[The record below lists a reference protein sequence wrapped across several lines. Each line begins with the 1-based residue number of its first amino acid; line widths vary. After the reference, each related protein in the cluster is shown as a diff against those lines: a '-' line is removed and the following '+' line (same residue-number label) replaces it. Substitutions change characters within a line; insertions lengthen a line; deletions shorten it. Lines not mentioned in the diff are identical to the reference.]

1 MKIKV
6 GVIFGGRSVEH
17 EISVISA
24 QQAMSAFDK
33 NNFEITP
40 IYITK
45 TGKWYTGEALLNV
58 DNYRNT
64 DSLLSQCTEIY
75 LTPTYGDFTI
85 NAVQSSFWKSNKE
98 LGKIDIAFPIIHG
111 TNGEDGSL
119 QGLLEL
125 KGIPYVGCD
134 VLSSALGMDKI
145 AMKMVLKES
154 KLPVVDYTW
163 FTDRSWHTDKDAII
177 AEINKIG
184 FPVIVKPSNLGSSV
198 GVSKAADEA
207 ALIEAIELAGRFSS
221 RILVE
226 RMVVDLKEVNCSVLG
241 DATNQTASVCE
252 EPLGAGDILSYK
264 DKYVSNAKGGSSKGM
279 TSTKRRIPAEL
290 PKEQTQLI
298 QELARETFRVL
309 SCSGVSRIDF
319 LVDKKDNKVYV
330 NEINT
335 IPGSLSF
342 YLWEAS
348 DKNFAQLLKTLVD
361 IALKRQR
368 DRDNL
373 VVSYSENIFSMSGG
387 AGGSK
392 TGKA

>member
-24 QQAMSAFDK
+24 QQAISAFDK
-33 NNFEITP
+33 NGYDITP

-45 TGKWYTGEALLNV
+45 TGKWYTGDALLNV
-58 DNYRNT
+58 DNYKNI
-64 DSLLSQCTEIY
+64 DGLLAQCTEIY
-75 LTPTYGDFTI
+75 LSPAYGDFSI
-85 NAVQSSFWKSNKE
+85 NAMQTSIWKNKE

-134 VLSSALGMDKI
+134 VLSSAIGMDKI
-145 AMKMVLKES
+145 IMKMVLRES
-154 KLPVVDYTW
+154 GLPVVDYTW
-163 FTDRSWHTDKDAII
+163 FTDRSWHIDRQPII
-177 AEINKIG
+177 EKINSIG

-198 GVSKAADEA
+198 GVSKAADEDQ
-207 ALIEAIELAGRFSS
+207 LIEAVELASRFSS

-226 RMVVDLKEVNCSVLG
+226 RMVVDLKEINCSVLG
-241 DATNQTASVCE
+241 DAANQTASVCE
-252 EPLGAGDILSYK
+252 EPLGAGEILSYK
-264 DKYVSNAKGGSSKGM
+264 DKYVTKGGSSKGM

-290 PKEQTQLI
+290 PREQTMLI
-298 QELARETFRVL
+298 QDLAKETFRVL

-319 LVDKKDNKVYV
+319 LVDKKSNKVYV

-348 DKNFAQLLKTLVD
+348 DKNFGSLLKTLIDV
-361 IALKRQR
+361 ALKRQR

-373 VVSYSENIFSMSGG
+373 LVSYSENIFNISG
-387 AGGSK
+387 AALSK
-392 TGKA
+392 SGKS

>member
-1 MKIKV
+1 MKIKI

-24 QQAMSAFDK
+24 QQAISAFDK
-33 NNFEITP
+33 NSYDITP

-45 TGKWYTGEALLNV
+45 TGKWYTGDALLNV
-58 DNYRNT
+58 DNFKNIET
-64 DSLLSQCTEIY
+64 LLAQCTEIY
-75 LTPTYGDFTI
+75 LSPTYGDFSI
-85 NAVQSSFWKSNKE
+85 NAVQSSIWKSKE

-134 VLSSALGMDKI
+134 VLSSAIGMDKI
-145 AMKMVLKES
+145 IMKMVLKES

-163 FTDRSWHTDKDAII
+163 FTDRSWHMDKQPII
-177 AEINKIG
+177 ENINKIG

-198 GVSKAADEA
+198 GVSKAADEVQ
-207 ALIEAIELAGRFSS
+207 LIDAVELASLFST

-226 RMVVDLKEVNCSVLG
+226 RMVVDLKEINCSVLG
-241 DATNQTASVCE
+241 DAANQTASVCE

-264 DKYVSNAKGGSSKGM
+264 DKYITKGNSSKGM
-279 TSTKRRIPAEL
+279 TSTKRQIPANI
-290 PKEQTQLI
+290 PKEQAIFI
-298 QELARETFRVL
+298 QDLAKETFRIL

-342 YLWEAS
+342 YLWEAT
-348 DKNFAQLLKTLVD
+348 DKNFGQLLKNLID

-368 DRDNL
+368 ERDNL
-373 VVSYSENIFSMSGG
+373 VVSYGENIFNMS
-387 AGGSK
+387 AGLSK
-392 TGKA
+392 SGKS

>member
-24 QQAMSAFDK
+24 LQAISAFDK
-33 NNFEITP
+33 NSYEITP

-45 TGKWYTGEALLNV
+45 NGKWYTGAELLNV
-58 DNYRNT
+58 DNYKNIET
-64 DSLLSQCTEIY
+64 LLDKSTEIY
-75 LTPTYGDFTI
+75 LSPTYGDFTI
-85 NAVQSSFWKSNKE
+85 NSVQSSIFKNKE
-98 LGKIDIAFPIIHG
+98 IGKIDVAFPIIHG
-111 TNGEDGSL
+111 SNGEDGSL

-134 VLSSALGMDKI
+134 VLSSAVGMDKI
-145 AMKMVLKES
+145 MMKMVLKES

-163 FTDRSWHTDKDAII
+163 FTDRSWHTDQKNILAT
-177 AEINKIG
+177 INKIG

-198 GVSKAADEA
+198 GVSKAANEA
-207 ALIEAIELAGRFSS
+207 DLIDAVELAGRFSN

-226 RMVVDLKEVNCSVLG
+226 HMVVNLKEINCSVLG
-241 DATNQTASVCE
+241 DAAIQNASVCE
-252 EPLGAGDILSYK
+252 EPLGGGDILSYK
-264 DKYVSNAKGGSSKGM
+264 DKYITKGGSSKGM
-279 TSTKRRIPAEL
+279 STLKRQIPANISAEL
-290 PKEQTQLI
+290 SEKI
-298 QELARETFRVL
+298 QDLAKETFRVL

-319 LVDKKDNKVYV
+319 LVDKDNDSVYV

-342 YLWEAS
+342 YLWEATG
-348 DKNFAQLLKTLVD
+348 KNFGQLLKEMID

-368 DRDNL
+368 ERENL
-373 VVSYSENIFSMSGG
+373 VMSYGENIFSMG
-387 AGGSK
+387 AGLSK
-392 TGKA
+392 SGKS

>member
-1 MKIKV
+1 MKINI

-24 QQAMSAFDK
+24 QQAINAFDK
-33 NNFEITP
+33 NSYDITP

-45 TGKWYTGEALLNV
+45 TGKWYTGDALLNV
-58 DNYRNT
+58 DNYKNT
-64 DSLLSQCTEIY
+64 DTLLAQCTEIY
-75 LTPTYGDFTI
+75 LSPTYGDFTI
-85 NAVQSSFWKSNKE
+85 NAVQSSIWKSKT

-134 VLSSALGMDKI
+134 VLSSAIGMDKI
-145 AMKMVLKES
+145 MMKMVLKES

-163 FTDRSWHTDKDAII
+163 FTDRSWHMDKEAIL
-177 AEINKIG
+177 ENINKIG

-207 ALIEAIELAGRFSS
+207 QLIDAVELAGSFSN

-226 RMVVDLKEVNCSVLG
+226 RMVVDLKEINCSVLG
-241 DATNQTASVCE
+241 DSANQTASVCE

-264 DKYVSNAKGGSSKGM
+264 DKYITKGSSSKGM
-279 TSTKRRIPAEL
+279 TSTKRQIPANIS
-290 PKEQTQLI
+290 KEQATLI
-298 QELARETFRVL
+298 QDLAKETFRIL

-342 YLWEAS
+342 YLWEAT
-348 DKNFAQLLKTLVD
+348 DKNFGQLLKTLIDV
-361 IALKRQR
+361 ALKRQR
-368 DRDNL
+368 ERDNL
-373 VVSYSENIFSMSGG
+373 VVSYGENIFNMS
-387 AGGSK
+387 AGLSK
-392 TGKA
+392 SGKS

>member
-1 MKIKV
+1 MKINI

-24 QQAMSAFDK
+24 QQAISAFDK
-33 NNFEITP
+33 NSYDITP

-45 TGKWYTGEALLNV
+45 TGKWYTGDALLNV
-58 DNYRNT
+58 DNYKNT
-64 DSLLSQCTEIY
+64 DTLLAQCTEIY
-75 LTPTYGDFTI
+75 LSPTYGDFTI
-85 NAVQSSFWKSNKE
+85 NAVQSSIWKSKT

-134 VLSSALGMDKI
+134 VLSSAVGMDKI
-145 AMKMVLKES
+145 MMKMVLKES

-163 FTDRSWHTDKDAII
+163 FTDRSWHMDQQAII
-177 AEINKIG
+177 ENINKIG

-207 ALIEAIELAGRFSS
+207 QLIEAVELAGRFSS

-226 RMVVDLKEVNCSVLG
+226 RMVTDLKEINCSVLG
-241 DATNQTASVCE
+241 DSANQTASVCE

-264 DKYVSNAKGGSSKGM
+264 DKYITKGSSSKGM
-279 TSTKRRIPAEL
+279 TSTKRQIPANIPE
-290 PKEQTQLI
+290 EQAALI
-298 QELARETFRVL
+298 QDLAKETFRIL

-342 YLWEAS
+342 YLWEATG
-348 DKNFAQLLKTLVD
+348 KNFGQLLKDLID

-368 DRDNL
+368 ERDNL
-373 VVSYSENIFSMSGG
+373 VVSYGENIFNMS
-387 AGGSK
+387 AGLSK
-392 TGKA
+392 SGKS

>member
-24 QQAMSAFDK
+24 QQAISAFDK
-33 NNFEITP
+33 NSYDIVP

-45 TGKWYTGEALLNV
+45 TGKWYTGDALMNV

-163 FTDRSWHTDKDAII
+163 FTDRSWHMDKDAII

-207 ALIEAIELAGRFSS
+207 ALVEAVELAGRFSS

-226 RMVVDLKEVNCSVLG
+226 RMVVDLKEINCSVLG
-241 DATNQTASVCE
+241 DAANQTASVCE

-279 TSTKRRIPAEL
+279 TSTKRQIPANL

-348 DKNFAQLLKTLVD
+348 DKNFAQLLKTLID

-373 VVSYSENIFSMSGG
+373 VVSYSENIFSMGGG

>member
-1 MKIKV
+1 MKIKI

-24 QQAMSAFDK
+24 QQAISAFDK
-33 NNFEITP
+33 NSYDITP

-45 TGKWYTGEALLNV
+45 TGKWYTGDALLVV
-58 DNYRNT
+58 DNYKNT
-64 DSLLSQCTEIY
+64 DNLLSQCTEVY
-75 LTPTYGDFTI
+75 MTPTFGDF
-85 NAVQSSFWKSNKE
+85 ALYGLQSSIWKKAE
-98 LGKIDIAFPIIHG
+98 VFKIDVAFPVIHG

-134 VLSSALGMDKI
+134 VLSSAVGMDKI
-145 AMKMVLKES
+145 MMKMVLKES
-154 KLPVVDYTW
+154 GLPVVDYTW
-163 FTDRSWHTDKDAII
+163 FTDRSWHLDKQAII
-177 AEINKIG
+177 EKVNKIG

-207 ALIEAIELAGRFSS
+207 ALIEAVELAGRFSS
-221 RILVE
+221 RIMVE
-226 RMVVDLKEVNCSVLG
+226 HMVVDLKEINCSVLG
-241 DATNQTASVCE
+241 DAANQSASVCE
-252 EPLGAGDILSYK
+252 EPLGSGDILSYK
-264 DKYVSNAKGGSSKGM
+264 DKYVTGSKGGSSKGM
-279 TSTKRRIPAEL
+279 TSTKRRIPADL
-290 PKEQTQLI
+290 PKEQSILI
-298 QELARETFRVL
+298 QDLAKETFRVL

-342 YLWEAS
+342 YLWEAT
-348 DKNFAQLLKTLVD
+348 DKNFGQLLKTLID

-368 DRDNL
+368 ERENL
-373 VVSYSENIFSMSGG
+373 MVSYSENIFNISG
-387 AGGSK
+387 AALSK
-392 TGKA
+392 SGKS

>member
-24 QQAMSAFDK
+24 QQAIAAFDK
-33 NNFEITP
+33 NNYEITP

-45 TGKWYTGEALLNV
+45 TGKWYTGDALLNV
-58 DNYRNT
+58 DNYKNT
-64 DSLLSQCTEIY
+64 DNLLAQCTEIY
-75 LTPTYGDFTI
+75 LSPAYGDFTI
-85 NAVQSSFWKSNKE
+85 NAMQSSIWKSKE

-134 VLSSALGMDKI
+134 VLSSAIGMDKI
-145 AMKMVLKES
+145 MMKMVLKES

-163 FTDRSWHTDKDAII
+163 FTDRSWHLDKETII
-177 AEINKIG
+177 ENIKKIG

-207 ALIEAIELAGRFSS
+207 ALIDAVELASRFSA

-226 RMVVDLKEVNCSVLG
+226 RMVTDLKEINCSVIG
-241 DATNQTASVCE
+241 DSANQSASVCE

-264 DKYVSNAKGGSSKGM
+264 DKYITKGSSSKGM
-279 TSTKRRIPAEL
+279 TSTKRQIPANI
-290 PKEQTQLI
+290 PKEQAMLI
-298 QELARETFRVL
+298 QDLAKETFRVL

-342 YLWEAS
+342 YLWEAT
-348 DKNFAQLLKTLVD
+348 DKNFGQLLKTLIDV
-361 IALKRQR
+361 ALKRQR
-368 DRDNL
+368 ERDNL
-373 VVSYSENIFSMSGG
+373 IVSYGENIFNMS
-387 AGGSK
+387 AGLSK
-392 TGKA
+392 SGKS

>member
-24 QQAMSAFDK
+24 QQAIAAFDK
-33 NNFEITP
+33 NNYEITP

-45 TGKWYTGEALLNV
+45 TGKWYTGDALLNV
-58 DNYRNT
+58 DNYKNT
-64 DSLLSQCTEIY
+64 DNLLAQCTEIY
-75 LTPTYGDFTI
+75 LSPAYGDFSI
-85 NAVQSSFWKSNKE
+85 NAMQSSIWKSKE

-134 VLSSALGMDKI
+134 VLSSAIGMDKI
-145 AMKMVLKES
+145 MMKMVLKES
-154 KLPVVDYTW
+154 QLPVVDYTW
-163 FTDRSWHTDKDAII
+163 FTDRSWHLDKEAVIENI
-177 AEINKIG
+177 KKIG

-207 ALIEAIELAGRFSS
+207 ALIDAVELASRFSA

-226 RMVVDLKEVNCSVLG
+226 RMVTDLKEINCSVIG
-241 DATNQTASVCE
+241 DSANQSASVCE

-264 DKYVSNAKGGSSKGM
+264 DKYITKGSSSKGM
-279 TSTKRRIPAEL
+279 TSTKRQIPANI
-290 PKEQTQLI
+290 PKEQAMLI
-298 QELARETFRVL
+298 QDLAKETFRIL

-342 YLWEAS
+342 YLWEAT
-348 DKNFAQLLKTLVD
+348 DKNFGQLLKTLIDV
-361 IALKRQR
+361 ALKRQR
-368 DRDNL
+368 ERDNL
-373 VVSYSENIFSMSGG
+373 IVSYGENIFNMS
-387 AGGSK
+387 AGLSK
-392 TGKA
+392 SGKS

>member
-1 MKIKV
+1 MKINI

-24 QQAMSAFDK
+24 QQAISAFDK
-33 NNFEITP
+33 NSYDITP

-45 TGKWYTGEALLNV
+45 TGKWFTGDALLNV
-58 DNYRNT
+58 DNYKNT
-64 DSLLSQCTEIY
+64 DTLLAQCTEIY
-75 LTPTYGDFTI
+75 ISPTYGDFTI
-85 NAVQSSFWKSNKE
+85 NAVQSSIWKSKT

-134 VLSSALGMDKI
+134 VLSSAIGMDKI
-145 AMKMVLKES
+145 MMKMVLKES

-163 FTDRSWHTDKDAII
+163 FTDRSWHMDKEAIL
-177 AEINKIG
+177 ENINKIG

-207 ALIEAIELAGRFSS
+207 QLIDAVELAGSFSN

-226 RMVVDLKEVNCSVLG
+226 RMVVDLKEINCSVLG
-241 DATNQTASVCE
+241 DSANQTASVCE

-264 DKYVSNAKGGSSKGM
+264 DKYITKGSSSKGM
-279 TSTKRRIPAEL
+279 TSTKRQIPANIS
-290 PKEQTQLI
+290 KEQATLI
-298 QELARETFRVL
+298 QDLAKETFRIL

-342 YLWEAS
+342 YLWEAT
-348 DKNFAQLLKTLVD
+348 DKNFGQLLKTLIDV
-361 IALKRQR
+361 ALKRQR
-368 DRDNL
+368 ERDNL
-373 VVSYSENIFSMSGG
+373 VVSYGENIFNMS
-387 AGGSK
+387 AGLSK
-392 TGKA
+392 SGKS

>member
-1 MKIKV
+1 MKINI

-24 QQAMSAFDK
+24 QQAISAFDK
-33 NNFEITP
+33 NSYDITP

-45 TGKWYTGEALLNV
+45 TGKWYTGDALLNV
-58 DNYRNT
+58 DNYKNT
-64 DSLLSQCTEIY
+64 DTLLAQCTEIY
-75 LTPTYGDFTI
+75 LSPTYGDFTI
-85 NAVQSSFWKSNKE
+85 NAVQSSIWKSKT

-134 VLSSALGMDKI
+134 VLSSAIGMDKI
-145 AMKMVLKES
+145 MMKMVLKES

-163 FTDRSWHTDKDAII
+163 FTDRSWHMDKEAIL
-177 AEINKIG
+177 ENINKIG

-207 ALIEAIELAGRFSS
+207 QLVDAVELAGSFSN

-226 RMVVDLKEVNCSVLG
+226 RMVVDLKEINCSVLG
-241 DATNQTASVCE
+241 DSANQTASVCE

-264 DKYVSNAKGGSSKGM
+264 DKYITKGSSSKGM
-279 TSTKRRIPAEL
+279 TSTKRQIPANIST
-290 PKEQTQLI
+290 EQATLI
-298 QELARETFRVL
+298 QDLAKETFRIL

-342 YLWEAS
+342 YLWEAT
-348 DKNFAQLLKTLVD
+348 DKNFGQLLKTLIDV
-361 IALKRQR
+361 ALKRQR
-368 DRDNL
+368 ERDNL
-373 VVSYSENIFSMSGG
+373 VVSYGENIFNMS
-387 AGGSK
+387 AGLSK
-392 TGKA
+392 SGKS

>member
-1 MKIKV
+1 MKINI

-24 QQAMSAFDK
+24 QQAISAFDK
-33 NNFEITP
+33 NSYDITP

-45 TGKWYTGEALLNV
+45 TGKWYTGDALLNV
-58 DNYRNT
+58 DNYKNT
-64 DSLLSQCTEIY
+64 DSLLAQCTEIY
-75 LTPTYGDFTI
+75 LSPTYGDFTI
-85 NAVQSSFWKSNKE
+85 NAVQSSIWKSKT

-134 VLSSALGMDKI
+134 VLSSAIGMDKI
-145 AMKMVLKES
+145 MMKMVLKES

-163 FTDRSWHTDKDAII
+163 FTDRSWHLDKETIL
-177 AEINKIG
+177 ENINKIG

-207 ALIEAIELAGRFSS
+207 QLVDAIELAGSFSS

-226 RMVVDLKEVNCSVLG
+226 RMVTDLKEINCSVLG
-241 DATNQTASVCE
+241 DSANQTASVCE

-264 DKYVSNAKGGSSKGM
+264 DKYITKGSSSKGM
-279 TSTKRRIPAEL
+279 TSTKRQIPANISV
-290 PKEQTQLI
+290 EQSTYI
-298 QELARETFRVL
+298 QDLAKETFRIL

-342 YLWEAS
+342 YLWEAT
-348 DKNFAQLLKTLVD
+348 DKKFAQLLKTLIDV
-361 IALKRQR
+361 ALKRQR
-368 DRDNL
+368 ERDNL
-373 VVSYSENIFSMSGG
+373 VVSYSENIFNMS
-387 AGGSK
+387 AGLSK
-392 TGKA
+392 SGKS

>member
-1 MKIKV
+1 MKINI

-24 QQAMSAFDK
+24 QQAISAFDK
-33 NNFEITP
+33 NSYDITP

-45 TGKWYTGEALLNV
+45 TGKWYTGDALLNV
-58 DNYRNT
+58 DNYKNT
-64 DSLLSQCTEIY
+64 DTLLAQCTEIY
-75 LTPTYGDFTI
+75 LSPTYGDFTI
-85 NAVQSSFWKSNKE
+85 NAVQSSIWKSKT

-134 VLSSALGMDKI
+134 VLSSAIGMDKI
-145 AMKMVLKES
+145 MMKMVLKES

-163 FTDRSWHTDKDAII
+163 FTDRSWHMDKEAIL
-177 AEINKIG
+177 ENINKIG

-207 ALIEAIELAGRFSS
+207 QLIDAVELAGSFSN

-226 RMVVDLKEVNCSVLG
+226 RMVVDLKEINCSVLG
-241 DATNQTASVCE
+241 DSANQTASVCE

-264 DKYVSNAKGGSSKGM
+264 DKYITKGSSSKGM
-279 TSTKRRIPAEL
+279 TSTKRQIPANIS
-290 PKEQTQLI
+290 KEQATLI
-298 QELARETFRVL
+298 QDLAKETFRIL

-342 YLWEAS
+342 YLWEAT
-348 DKNFAQLLKTLVD
+348 DKNFGQLLKTLIDV
-361 IALKRQR
+361 ALKRQR
-368 DRDNL
+368 ERDNL
-373 VVSYSENIFSMSGG
+373 VVSYGENIFNMS
-387 AGGSK
+387 AGLSK
-392 TGKA
+392 SGKS

>member
-24 QQAMSAFDK
+24 QQAISAFDK
-33 NNFEITP
+33 NNYEITP

-45 TGKWYTGEALLNV
+45 TGKWYTGNTLFNV
-58 DNYRNT
+58 DNYKNM
-64 DSLLSQCTEIY
+64 DALLAQCTEIY
-75 LTPTYGDFTI
+75 LSPTYGDFTI
-85 NAVQSSFWKSNKE
+85 NAVQSSIWKSKA

-134 VLSSALGMDKI
+134 VLSSAIGMDKI
-145 AMKMVLKES
+145 MMKMVLKES

-163 FTDRSWHTDKDAII
+163 FTDRSWHLDKETII
-177 AEINKIG
+177 ENIKKIG

-198 GVSKAADEA
+198 GVSKAGDEA
-207 ALIEAIELAGRFSS
+207 ALITAVELASSFST

-226 RMVVDLKEVNCSVLG
+226 RMVTDLKEINCSVIG
-241 DATNQTASVCE
+241 DSANQNASVCE

-264 DKYVSNAKGGSSKGM
+264 DKYITKGSSSKGM
-279 TSTKRRIPAEL
+279 TSTKRQIPANI
-290 PKEQTQLI
+290 PKEQAMLI
-298 QELARETFRVL
+298 QDLAKETFRVL

-342 YLWEAS
+342 YLWEAT
-348 DKNFAQLLKTLVD
+348 DKNFGQLLKTLIDV
-361 IALKRQR
+361 ALKRQR
-368 DRDNL
+368 ERDNL
-373 VVSYSENIFSMSGG
+373 VVSYGENIFNMS
-387 AGGSK
+387 AGLSK
-392 TGKA
+392 SGKS

>member
-24 QQAMSAFDK
+24 QQAISAFDK
-33 NNFEITP
+33 NSYEITP

-45 TGKWYTGEALLNV
+45 TGKWYTGDALLNV

-64 DSLLSQCTEIY
+64 DTLLAQCTEIY
-75 LTPTYGDFTI
+75 LSPTYGDFTI
-85 NAVQSSFWKSNKE
+85 RAMQSSIWKSKD

-145 AMKMVLKES
+145 IMKMVLKES

-163 FTDRSWHTDKDAII
+163 FTDRSWHMDKDAII
-177 AEINKIG
+177 AEIKKIG

-207 ALIEAIELAGRFSS
+207 ALIEGVELAGRFSS

-241 DATNQTASVCE
+241 DAANQTASVCE

-264 DKYVSNAKGGSSKGM
+264 DKYVSNAKGGASKGM

-290 PKEQTQLI
+290 PKEQTMLI
-298 QELARETFRVL
+298 QDLAKETFRVL

-348 DKNFAQLLKTLVD
+348 DKNFGQLLKTLVD
-361 IALKRQR
+361 VALKRQR

-373 VVSYSENIFSMSGG
+373 VVSYSENIFSMGG
-387 AGGSK
+387 GMGGSK

>member
-24 QQAMSAFDK
+24 QQAIAAFDK
-33 NNFEITP
+33 NSYDITP

-45 TGKWYTGEALLNV
+45 TGKWYTGNALLVV

-64 DSLLSQCTEIY
+64 DSLLAQCTEIY
-75 LTPTYGDFTI
+75 LTPTFGDFTI
-85 NAVQSSFWKSNKE
+85 NAVQSSIWKSRE

-134 VLSSALGMDKI
+134 VLSSAIGMDKI
-145 AMKMVLKES
+145 MMKMVLKES

-163 FTDRSWHTDKDAII
+163 FTDRSWHMDKDAII
-177 AEINKIG
+177 ENIKKIG

-207 ALIEAIELAGRFSS
+207 ALIDAVELAGRFSS

-226 RMVVDLKEVNCSVLG
+226 RMVVDLKEINCSVLG
-241 DATNQTASVCE
+241 DSANQTASVCE

-264 DKYVSNAKGGSSKGM
+264 DKYVSNTKGGSSKGM
-279 TSTKRRIPAEL
+279 TSTKRQIPANI

-298 QELARETFRVL
+298 QDLAKETFRIL

-342 YLWEAS
+342 YLWDAT
-348 DKNFAQLLKTLVD
+348 DKNFAQLLKTLIDV
-361 IALKRQR
+361 ALKRQR
-368 DRDNL
+368 ERDNL
-373 VVSYSENIFSMSGG
+373 VVSYGENIFSMGG

-392 TGKA
+392 SGKS

>member
-24 QQAMSAFDK
+24 QQAISAFDK
-33 NNFEITP
+33 NSYEITP

-45 TGKWYTGEALLNV
+45 TGKWYTGDALLDV
-58 DNYRNT
+58 ENYKNT
-64 DSLLSQCTEIY
+64 ETLLARCTEIY
-75 LTPTYGDFTI
+75 LSPTYGDFTI
-85 NAVQSSFWKSNKE
+85 NAVQSSIWKSKE

-134 VLSSALGMDKI
+134 VLSSAVGMDKI
-145 AMKMVLKES
+145 MMKMILKES

-163 FTDRSWHTDKDAII
+163 FTDRSWHNDQETILGNI
-177 AEINKIG
+177 RKIG

-207 ALIEAIELAGRFSS
+207 QLVDAIELAGRFSN

-226 RMVVDLKEVNCSVLG
+226 RMVVDLKEINCSVLG
-241 DATNQTASVCE
+241 DAANQTASVCE

-264 DKYVSNAKGGSSKGM
+264 DKYITKGSSSKGM
-279 TSTKRRIPAEL
+279 TSTKRQIPANISAD
-290 PKEQTQLI
+290 QSAHI
-298 QELARETFRVL
+298 QELAKETFRVL

-319 LVDKKDNKVYV
+319 LVDKKDSKVYV

-348 DKNFAQLLKTLVD
+348 NKNFGHLLKTLVD
-361 IALKRQR
+361 VALKRQR
-368 DRDNL
+368 ERENL
-373 VVSYSENIFSMSGG
+373 VVSYGENIFSMG
-387 AGGSK
+387 AGLSK
-392 TGKA
+392 AGKS

>member
-1 MKIKV
+1 
-6 GVIFGGRSVEH
+6 
-17 EISVISA
+17 
-24 QQAMSAFDK
+24 
-33 NNFEITP
+33 
-40 IYITK
+40 
-45 TGKWYTGEALLNV
+45 
-58 DNYRNT
+58 
-64 DSLLSQCTEIY
+64 
-75 LTPTYGDFTI
+75 PTFGDFTI
-85 NAVQSSFWKSNKE
+85 NAVQSSIWKSRE

-134 VLSSALGMDKI
+134 VLSSAIGMDKI
-145 AMKMVLKES
+145 MMKMVLKES

-163 FTDRSWHTDKDAII
+163 FTDRSWHMDKDAII
-177 AEINKIG
+177 EDIKKIG

-198 GVSKAADEA
+198 GVSKAVDEA
-207 ALIEAIELAGRFSS
+207 ALIEAVELAGRFSS

-226 RMVVDLKEVNCSVLG
+226 RMVVDLKEINCSVLG
-241 DATNQTASVCE
+241 DSANQTASVCE

-264 DKYVSNAKGGSSKGM
+264 DKYVSNTKGGSSKGM
-279 TSTKRRIPAEL
+279 TSTKRQIPANI

-298 QELARETFRVL
+298 QELARETFRIL

-342 YLWEAS
+342 YLWDAT
-348 DKNFAQLLKTLVD
+348 DKNFAQLLKTLIDV
-361 IALKRQR
+361 ALKRQR
-368 DRDNL
+368 ERDNL
-373 VVSYSENIFSMSGG
+373 VVSYGENIFSMGG

-392 TGKA
+392 SGKS

>member
-1 MKIKV
+1 MKIRI

-24 QQAMSAFDK
+24 QQAISAFDK
-33 NNFEITP
+33 NSYDITP

-45 TGKWYTGEALLNV
+45 TGKWYTGDALLNV
-58 DNYRNT
+58 DNYKNT
-64 DSLLSQCTEIY
+64 DSLLAQCTEIY
-75 LTPTYGDFTI
+75 ISPTFGDFTI
-85 NAVQSSFWKSNKE
+85 NAVQSSIWKSKE
-98 LGKIDIAFPIIHG
+98 IAKIDIAFPIIHG
-111 TNGEDGSL
+111 TNCEDGSL

-134 VLSSALGMDKI
+134 VLSSAVGMDKI
-145 AMKMVLKES
+145 MMKMVLKES
-154 KLPVVDYTW
+154 GLPVVDYTW
-163 FTDRSWHTDKDAII
+163 FTDRSWHMDKQAII
-177 AEINKIG
+177 EKINKIG

-207 ALIEAIELAGRFSS
+207 QLIEAVELAGRFSS

-226 RMVVDLKEVNCSVLG
+226 RMVVDLKEINCSVLG
-241 DATNQTASVCE
+241 DVANQNASVCE

-264 DKYVSNAKGGSSKGM
+264 DKYITKGSSSKGM
-279 TSTKRRIPAEL
+279 TSTKRQIPANI
-290 PKEQTQLI
+290 PKEQAMLI
-298 QELARETFRVL
+298 QDLAKETFRTL

-342 YLWEAS
+342 YLWEAT
-348 DKNFAQLLKTLVD
+348 DKNFGQLLKTLIDV
-361 IALKRQR
+361 ALKRQR
-368 DRDNL
+368 ERDNL
-373 VVSYSENIFSMSGG
+373 VVSYGENIFNMS
-387 AGGSK
+387 AGLSK
-392 TGKA
+392 SGKS